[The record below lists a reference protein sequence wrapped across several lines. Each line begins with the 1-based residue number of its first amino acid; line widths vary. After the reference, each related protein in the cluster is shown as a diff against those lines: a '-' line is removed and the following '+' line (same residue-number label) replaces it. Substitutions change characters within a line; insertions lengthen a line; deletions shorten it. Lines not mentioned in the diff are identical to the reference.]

1 MNTNATDFLAA
12 WKSIEESLRTEEGQY
27 GRHSKDANDLLF
39 GLAER
44 NPIVRTNL
52 RDLQQFINMGAVLAG
67 EASRE
72 PVVEITTAAVNRA
85 KAIADILKAPPLVV
99 PEFERK
105 VLTIRPNEP
114 LLGVLARMKECD
126 YSQVPVVGADGTIK
140 ALLTTDTISRWLAD
154 CVSDETRFKRLRE
167 TRLEEVLACAEKQQ
181 AGSETFEIV
190 SAKMNCF
197 EALKLFE
204 QAVTSGRRLDALII
218 TINGLKRGEIKGII
232 TGWDMPTIVQ
242 RTSISRL
249 LAEAARQRNDAN
261 QFIREGATYRIRFDK
276 KEWTVKASAG
286 AHYLCELLHHPRQEF
301 RSTELINRLTGNY
314 QATTTVEEPLAE
326 DSSEEF
332 TASVHGSRSS
342 KDFSVEKTVQN
353 YRTRLKKIAEMRS
366 ELKRKG
372 DAVDQKHLAE
382 LDEECASLGEQIDK
396 MTGLNGRIHAPIK
409 SVVNRGDTIRRAI
422 GRCMDECA
430 DRKNQIT
437 IKALKDHISDHI
449 NFGVICNYTPPPNI
463 KWQ

>member
-1 MNTNATDFLAA
+1 MNTNATDFLTA
-12 WKSIEESLRTEEGQY
+12 WKSIEETLRTEEGQS
-27 GRHSKDANDLLF
+27 GIHSKDSNDLLF
-39 GLAER
+39 ALAEQ

-52 RDLQQFINMGAVLAG
+52 RDLQQFVNMGAVLDG

-72 PVVEITTAAVNRA
+72 PVVEVTSAAVSRA
-85 KAIADILKAPPLVV
+85 KVIADILKAPPLVV

-114 LLGVLARMKECD
+114 LLGVLARMNECS

-181 AGSETFEIV
+181 EGSETFEIIRE
-190 SAKMNCF
+190 KMNCF
-197 EALKLFE
+197 VALQLFE

-218 TINGLKRGEIKGII
+218 TADGSKKGVIVGII
-232 TGWDMPTIVQ
+232 TDWDMPTIVQ

-249 LAEAARQRNDAN
+249 LNEAADKRKDAN
-261 QFIREGATYRIRFDK
+261 QFILEGATYRIRFDK

-301 RSTELINRLTGNY
+301 RSVELINRLTGNN
-314 QATTTVEEPLAE
+314 QVTTTVADPPDG

-332 TASVHGSRSS
+332 VAPEHGSQSG
-342 KDFSVEKTVQN
+342 KDSSVEKTVQN
-353 YRTRLKKIAEMRS
+353 YKMRLKKIAEERS
-366 ELKRKG
+366 KLKREG
-372 DAVDQKHLAE
+372 DDADPDRLAE
-382 LDEECASLGEQIDK
+382 LDEECASLGVQIAK
-396 MTGLNGRIHAPIK
+396 MTGLNGRIRTTIK
-409 SVVNRGDTIRRAI
+409 SEENRGDVIRRAI
-422 GRCMDECA
+422 SRCMNERA
-430 DRKNQIT
+430 DKKN
-437 IKALKDHISDHI
+437 KAAINLLKQHISDHI
-449 NFGVICNYTPPPNI
+449 KFGVICKYTPPPNI
-463 KWQ
+463 EWL